1 MSGDNDKNFF
11 VNPFPILMV
20 ALLAAGVFVGP
31 PELRSGRPAD
41 PERARFVPTTDQDV
55 EARLWQDP
63 LAAVEAAAEANKGPD
78 GSRPAA
84 TNESDAG
91 RYGPIHKH
99 IARMLKK
106 EGDRITILA
115 VTVFGGSYTQAAE
128 NRRRSRFAVISAL
141 GYQRYQPERPDAL
154 GYVSF
159 NLPKSADAAG
169 EPSPVLP
176 TYNNPILVST
186 HTDSNNDQYSQ
197 GERLVVRA
205 AYEWFTRTPSQNKTE
220 HGESDNVL
228 VVWLNEDVIS
238 KNPQFYLKKI
248 HDILVCDD
256 LICNKHK
263 SITFRLIGPNASDTL
278 AHLIKER
285 TEPDSAINLKSNN
298 VLFDVFS
305 PSATMSVKDLYEL
318 ARVKD
323 SGSPTALAD
332 LSIVRAT
339 DTDDHLAQT
348 LIKELQ
354 LRGVGSRC
362 EDGVILVHE
371 ADTNYST
378 TLSSHLRNSFCPST
392 TSNTVIHEFS
402 YLRGIDGVLP
412 GADKQEAPA
421 SQKDDADKSKDLRTQ
436 FESVRPEYA
445 EGRNQSDYLRRLAD
459 QIVQLDHNPNFARNG
474 IKAIGI
480 VGNDVYDKLLILK
493 ALREQLRNKIFFT
506 TDLDARY
513 LHTDQ
518 KTAGRNL
525 IVASNF
531 DLTLHPKLQGSTL
544 PFRDTYQTATYLATL
559 MALEAQCPRCWSD
572 KVAQWVRPQL
582 FEIGRTQAIP
592 LSPVIDNNDCRII
605 PSSDDNKKIFSWMEC
620 QNIDPI
626 RPSSL
631 PSFTQKTSLLLV
643 AIVIGG
649 ILLLVLTVQ
658 SVRYLASLP
667 IMQRVLPYI
676 SIIVLLM
683 IGISCVI
690 YNKISYSLEQ
700 GVGEPFFWL
709 EGVSV
714 WPSVI
719 LRFSGIA
726 ITIALAVFL
735 KIRNDMQANE
745 INTCFGLKIQEIRH
759 SEERDHRPVTSQ
771 WTLKQNLWKWLWRGP
786 HIDVTSF
793 HIYAEKS
800 DRCSKAIST
809 LWRYYIYS
817 TGWRVALP
825 WVASSVLLMSLIGT
839 AIVATLGPPSFPGRG
854 DLVWWLNIISILLSI
869 LTVWFTVFWV
879 VYETRAC
886 TGFIN
891 ILSDMEEVQT
901 GWAKSCKEID
911 KGVPV
916 SPYRDAYLA
925 FRLIVRTTQRVQRL
939 IYLPFL
945 SILFMVAARSNLFD
959 ALNFPLSL
967 IVLNVVAAGY
977 ALSSAIR
984 LRSGAKAAKENIIE
998 QIENLR
1004 FAAPNAS
1011 APNAAAASAS
1021 QQPTAEQIDLGL
1033 QRIRATR
1040 EGAFAPLTEQPVLQA
1055 FLLPF
1060 GGFGGL
1066 QLIESLFSA

>member
-31 PELRSGRPAD
+31 SELRSGRPAD

-63 LAAVEAAAEANKGPD
+63 LAAVEAAAEAKKGPD
-78 GSRPAA
+78 GSQPAA

-91 RYGPIHKH
+91 RYGLIRIRKR
-99 IARMLKK
+99 IARML
-106 EGDRITILA
+106 ENEDRITILA
-115 VTVFGGSYTQAAE
+115 VTAFGASYTQAAE

-141 GYQRYQPERPDAL
+141 GYQRYQPWRPDAL

-159 NLPKSADAAG
+159 DLPKSADAAG
-169 EPSPVLP
+169 EPS
-176 TYNNPILVST
+176 YKNPILVSA
-186 HTDSNNDQYSQ
+186 HTDGNNYQYSQ
-197 GERLVVRA
+197 DNRLVVRA
-205 AYEWFTRTPSQNKTE
+205 AYEWFTRTPSQDKTE
-220 HGESDNVL
+220 HDELDNVL
-228 VVWLNEDVIS
+228 IIWLNEDVIS
-238 KNPQFYLKKI
+238 SDPQFYLKKL
-248 HDILVCDD
+248 HDSLVCDD
-256 LICNKHK
+256 DLCNKHQ

-278 AHLIKER
+278 AYLIRDRAKH
-285 TEPDSAINLKSNN
+285 DSATNLKNN
-298 VLFDVFS
+298 NALFDVFS
-305 PSATMSVKDLYEL
+305 PSATMSVKDLYKL
-318 ARVKD
+318 ARVTY
-323 SGSPTALAD
+323 SGSSTTLAD
-332 LSIVRAT
+332 LSIVRTT

-362 EDGVILVHE
+362 EDGVILVRE

-378 TLSSHLRNSFCPST
+378 TLASHLRNSFCPSAAD
-392 TSNTVIHEFS
+392 NTVIHEFA
-402 YLRGIDGVLP
+402 YLRGIDGALP
-412 GADKQEAPA
+412 GTDKQAAPA
-421 SQKDDADKSKDLRTQ
+421 SQKDDADKSKDLRSQ

-459 QIVQLDHNPNFARNG
+459 QIVQLDHDPNFAKNG

-493 ALREQLRNKIFFT
+493 ALRAQLPDKIFFT

-518 KTAGRNL
+518 KKAARNL

-559 MALEAQCPRCWSD
+559 MALETQCSRCWSD

-592 LSPVIDNNDCRII
+592 LSPLIENNDCHII
-605 PSSDDNKKIFSWMEC
+605 PSSDDNRKIFSWTEC
-620 QNIDPI
+620 QDIDPI

-631 PSFTQKTSLLLV
+631 PSFTQKTGVLLV
-643 AIVIGG
+643 AIVAGS
-649 ILLLVLTVQ
+649 ILLLTLTLQ
-658 SVRYLASLP
+658 SVRYWASLP
-667 IMQRVLPYI
+667 IIKRVLPYI
-676 SIIVLLM
+676 FIIVLLM
-683 IGISCVI
+683 IGVSCII
-690 YNKISYSLEQ
+690 YNKINYSLEQ

-726 ITIALAVFL
+726 ITILLAAFL
-735 KIRNDMQANE
+735 KIKNDMQASE
-745 INTCFGLKIQEIRH
+745 IDVCFGLKMREIQH
-759 SEERDHRPVTSQ
+759 SKERDHHPVTSQ
-771 WTLKQNLWKWLWRGP
+771 WILKQNLWKWLWRGP

-800 DRCSKAIST
+800 ERRSAAIST

-817 TGWRVALP
+817 TGWRTALP
-825 WVASSVLLMSLIGT
+825 WVGASVLLMSLIGT

-886 TGFIN
+886 AGFIN

-911 KGVPV
+911 KGVPI

-945 SILFMVAARSNLFD
+945 SILFMVAARSSLFD

-1011 APNAAAASAS
+1011 ATNAAAASAS

-1060 GGFGGL
+1060 GGYGGL